1 MVNHWTPRNDI
12 SANKPQ
18 EQHTMNQSKQQ
29 HAHALACKAHGLF
42 EAGRQAEAFATY
54 RAAVAAGY
62 KTEAEEA
69 AEKQARHNIQTAVWG
84 FLVMALAA
92 AAIAARAGFF
102 F

>member
-1 MVNHWTPRNDI
+1 MNTNTP
-12 SANKPQ
+12 
-18 EQHTMNQSKQQ
+18 
-29 HAHALACKAHGLF
+29 HAQALADKAESLYTKHKH
-42 EAGRQAEAFATY
+42 AEAFSTY